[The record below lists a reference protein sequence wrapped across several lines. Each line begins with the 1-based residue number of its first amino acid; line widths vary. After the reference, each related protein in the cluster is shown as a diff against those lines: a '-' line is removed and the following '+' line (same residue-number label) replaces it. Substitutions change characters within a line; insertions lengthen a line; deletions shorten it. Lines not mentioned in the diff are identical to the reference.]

1 MKSLTAF
8 CSVSTA
14 GSLCILKHPLQVSV
28 LQHCRLI
35 KEHFPN
41 HRALPLLASTLFHC
55 WHYFLI
61 SIYVQYNFKFLQLS
75 KILQTFSIQS
85 FLSPFLFFR
94 NSPYFS
100 YLHTNQ
106 SFPFFFLVFTLPEYL
121 LITLILSTQTHYRL
135 GTLHFYLVFNS
146 VSYVK
151 GRNVRKSLLQTRKH
165 YALV

>member
-1 MKSLTAF
+1 MHTLNYFEFRVFLFFEFRVFLFFCKCLSVSYQLPSTARLCYERIMLPMKSLTAF

-61 SIYVQYNFKFLQLS
+61 SIYVQYNFKFL
-75 KILQTFSIQS
+75 
-85 FLSPFLFFR
+85 
-94 NSPYFS
+94 
-100 YLHTNQ
+100 
-106 SFPFFFLVFTLPEYL
+106 
-121 LITLILSTQTHYRL
+121 
-135 GTLHFYLVFNS
+135 
-146 VSYVK
+146 
-151 GRNVRKSLLQTRKH
+151 
-165 YALV
+165 